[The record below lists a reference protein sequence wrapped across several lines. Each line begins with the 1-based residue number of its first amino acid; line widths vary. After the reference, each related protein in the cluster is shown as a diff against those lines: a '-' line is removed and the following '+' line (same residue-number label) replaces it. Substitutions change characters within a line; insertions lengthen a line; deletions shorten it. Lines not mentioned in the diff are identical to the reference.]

1 MNVAPVG
8 ATRQPRAA
16 CAGRTYFVHSEPM
29 SEAAITCRGL
39 AKRYGSVV
47 AVDGLDLEVRRGECF
62 GMLGP
67 NGAGKTTTI
76 EIIQGLLKPDAGE
89 VRVLDLDWDH
99 HEPELRQRMG
109 TQLQETKLAERLTV
123 RETVMLFRSFYDQGC
138 SVDEVL
144 DKVQLQEKRDAW
156 VVKLSGGQ
164 RQRLAVACALVCTP
178 EILFLDEPTT
188 GLDPQ
193 SRRQLWDIVAGF
205 RDGGGTV
212 LLTTHYMEEA
222 EHLCDRVAV
231 IDHGQRIALGSPQQL
246 IASLAAQDVVEFV
259 LEGDGQVDRVA
270 LEALPGVR
278 EVLADNGRVRLT
290 VQRVHQA
297 VPALM
302 DLLARSGARLAELA
316 THRATLEDVFLSL
329 TGRHLRD
336 A

>member
-1 MNVAPVG
+1 
-8 ATRQPRAA
+8 
-16 CAGRTYFVHSEPM
+16 M

-231 IDHGQRIALGSPQQL
+231 IDHGQIIALGSPQQL

-270 LEALPGVR
+270 LEALPGVH

>member
-1 MNVAPVG
+1 
-8 ATRQPRAA
+8 
-16 CAGRTYFVHSEPM
+16 M

-47 AVDGLDLEVRRGECF
+47 AVDGLDLEVCRGECF

-89 VRVLDLDWDH
+89 VQVLGLDWDN

-123 RETVMLFRSFYDQGC
+123 RETVMLFRSFYSQGC
-138 SVDEVL
+138 SVDDVL
-144 DKVQLQEKRDAW
+144 DKVQLQEKRDSW

-193 SRRQLWDIVAGF
+193 SRRQMWQIVASF
-205 RDGGGTV
+205 RSSGGTV

-222 EHLCDRVAV
+222 EHLCDRVAIV
-231 IDHGQRIALGSPQQL
+231 DRGKIIALGSPQQL
-246 IASLAAQDVVEFV
+246 IASLGAEDVVEFA
-259 LEGDGQVDRVA
+259 LEGNAHVDRAA
-270 LEALPGVR
+270 LATLPGVR
-278 EVLADNGRVRLT
+278 QVHADNGRVRLT

-302 DLLARSGARLAELA
+302 NLLARSGAQLAELV
-316 THRATLEDVFLSL
+316 THHATLEDVFLSL

-336 A
+336 S